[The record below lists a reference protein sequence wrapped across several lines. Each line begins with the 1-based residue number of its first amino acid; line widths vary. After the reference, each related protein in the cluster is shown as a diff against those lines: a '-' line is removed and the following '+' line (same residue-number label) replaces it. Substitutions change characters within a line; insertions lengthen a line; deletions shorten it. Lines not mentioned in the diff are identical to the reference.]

1 MHKNI
6 PNLIIDSILYGSH
19 EIKWDLSILLYKG
32 AVLEQRR
39 LVHELIGKNE
49 FGEPILERLG
59 LVIKIYNYYN
69 AIITKG
75 LSIRTVKSSLEKLFQ
90 FFKWYETL
98 EINVTEENCEKC
110 FIDWANSTLKRV
122 ELGEVKNYANYKK
135 CSIVANVIA
144 CSIGIDIPKPGTYLM
159 NKTRLKNKGEDSL
172 TVTNF
177 EENDFINFG
186 WFLKDIS
193 DGLSLETIRGILP
206 IRLKLR
212 NGKELVLKGNLID
225 DNLSLGKYRN
235 PSDQKNVLEAR
246 RALYPDENLL
256 DKYKRSRIINLR
268 IEVELFIFI
277 NQTGMNF
284 SQAIDLKI
292 DDYRWMTDNEFYSV
306 FKVYKGRRQGEAIF
320 KCFKSYRVI
329 LDRYIKWLKDVGFK
343 SGDSLFPYLYRGIIK
358 IDKKGNSPELIRDIC
373 NDLKISYYNIS
384 KIRKFRSNWFASKLE
399 NIESIK
405 SVMSH
410 SIETFRKNY
419 ERINVDKA
427 IIQIADFHDKSIQ
440 LVKSSGA
447 GMCASNNK
455 NPIAIEGSLDFQPD
469 CVSQEGCLFCIY
481 HKDILSYDYFFRLAT
496 HAYIKELEMI
506 LNPELGNHPAKMVI
520 DRINEKLNEICKL
533 GNKEKKEVIKAKA
546 EVRSKSF
553 HPEWATLIDILEK
566 II

>member
-1 MHKNI
+1 
-6 PNLIIDSILYGSH
+6 
-19 EIKWDLSILLYKG
+19 
-32 AVLEQRR
+32 
-39 LVHELIGKNE
+39 
-49 FGEPILERLG
+49 
-59 LVIKIYNYYN
+59 
-69 AIITKG
+69 
-75 LSIRTVKSSLEKLFQ
+75 
-90 FFKWYETL
+90 
-98 EINVTEENCEKC
+98 
-110 FIDWANSTLKRV
+110 
-122 ELGEVKNYANYKK
+122 
-135 CSIVANVIA
+135 
-144 CSIGIDIPKPGTYLM
+144 
-159 NKTRLKNKGEDSL
+159 
-172 TVTNF
+172 
-177 EENDFINFG
+177 
-186 WFLKDIS
+186 
-193 DGLSLETIRGILP
+193 
-206 IRLKLR
+206 
-212 NGKELVLKGNLID
+212 
-225 DNLSLGKYRN
+225 
-235 PSDQKNVLEAR
+235 
-246 RALYPDENLL
+246 
-256 DKYKRSRIINLR
+256 
-268 IEVELFIFI
+268 
-277 NQTGMNF
+277 MNF

-329 LDRYIKWLKDVGFK
+329 LDRYIKWLNDLGFK

-384 KIRKFRSNWFASKLE
+384 KIRKFRSNWFAPKLE

-506 LNPELGNHPAKMVI
+506 LNPVLGNHPAKMVI

>member
-6 PNLIIDSILYGSH
+6 PNLIIDNILYGSH
-19 EIKWDLSILLYKG
+19 EVKWDLSILLYKG

-39 LVHELIGKNE
+39 LVHELIEKNE
-49 FGEPILERLG
+49 FGELILERLG

-69 AIITKG
+69 TIIIKG
-75 LSIRTVKSSLEKLFQ
+75 LSIATVKSSLEKLFQ
-90 FFKWYETL
+90 FFRWYETL
-98 EINVTEENCEKC
+98 DINVTEENCEKC

-122 ELGEVKNYANYKK
+122 ELGEVKNYVNYKN
-135 CSIVANVIA
+135 CSIVAKIIA
-144 CSIGIDIPKPGTYLM
+144 CSIGVDIPKPGTYLM
-159 NKTRLKNKGEDSL
+159 NKTRLKNNGEDLL

-177 EENDFINFG
+177 DENDFINFG

-225 DNLSLGKYRN
+225 DNLSLDKYRN
-235 PSDQKNVLEAR
+235 PSDKKNVLEAR
-246 RALYPDENLL
+246 RALDPDENLL

-320 KCFKSYRVI
+320 KCFKSYRII

-440 LVKSSGA
+440 FVNSSGA

-469 CVSQEGCLFCIY
+469 CISQEGCLFCIY

-506 LNPELGNHPAKMVI
+506 LNPVLGNHPAKMVI

-533 GNKEKKEVIKAKA
+533 GDKEKKEVIKAKA